1 MKLDGQGNP
10 LKGDTCN
17 VTSAGRNLVRA
28 ETSKFRV
35 GRGENKQGII
45 YPQKEDGRAS
55 GWG

>member
-35 GRGENKQGII
+35 GRGENKQGIV